1 MQHTASRAMFPEW
14 ADCRSAVVGW
24 GTYMA
29 LVAVYC
35 VFHTVIVRAAPV
47 DLADSALW
55 PLREWGV
62 WLLLTPLLCAGLRA
76 AQAAAP
82 DRRAAGWRC
91 TALCAAVLAAT
102 LACRVGL
109 DVLEGARAAASVV
122 HFLPRH
128 ATALALVVLAWRLR
142 AGRARDRQAPQAT
155 PAGAA
160 AARALPISAT
170 LLVSQGRH
178 ERLIRVGEID
188 VVSAAGNY
196 VDIRCGEAVFL
207 LRSSLTQ
214 MEQALPAE
222 HFTRVHRSHL
232 VNLDS
237 LQHIV
242 RMPAGNGSV
251 VVRGGHAVPMSK
263 KYRSL
268 LKASCTVPVID
279 G

>member
-1 MQHTASRAMFPEW
+1 MRPTAARALFPAW
-14 ADCRSAVVGW
+14 ADCTGAVVGW

-35 VFHTVIVRAAPV
+35 VLHTAIVQVAPV
-47 DLADSALW
+47 DLSNSVVW
-55 PLREWGV
+55 PVREWGM
-62 WLLLTPLLCAGLRA
+62 WLLLTPPLCAGLRA
-76 AQAAAP
+76 VRAATP
-82 DRRAAGWRC
+82 DRATAACRY
-91 TALCAAVLAAT
+91 AMLCAVVLAAA

-109 DVLEGARAAASVV
+109 DVVEGADLASSLV

-128 ATALALVVLAWRLR
+128 AAALALVVLAWQLWGAR
-142 AGRARDRQAPQAT
+142 AGVEAASSGGPD
-155 PAGAA
+155 GAA
-160 AARALPISAT
+160 GPLPTPAT

-178 ERLIRVGEID
+178 ERLIRVAEID

-196 VDIRCGEAVFL
+196 VDIRCGADVFL
-207 LRSSLTQ
+207 LRSSLRQ
-214 MEQALPAE
+214 IEQALPPGQ
-222 HFTRVHRSHL
+222 FVRVHRSHL

-237 LQHIV
+237 LQHVV
-242 RMPAGNGSV
+242 RSPAGNGSV

-268 LKASCTVPVID
+268 LKASCSVSAND